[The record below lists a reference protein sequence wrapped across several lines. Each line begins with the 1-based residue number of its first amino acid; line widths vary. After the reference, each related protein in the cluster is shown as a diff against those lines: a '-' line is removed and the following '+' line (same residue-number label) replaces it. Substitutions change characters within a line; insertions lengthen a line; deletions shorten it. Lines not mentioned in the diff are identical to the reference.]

1 MRAGMV
7 VAALAGTV
15 FLAPVVP
22 RPVLADWPAFGRALI
37 RAPGSQ
43 LGPTVAADGAA
54 GAIVAWLDRGTP
66 APFNIKAQHV
76 RASGELDPAW
86 PTNGRALLTDLLAQ
100 SIVPTGNEAPR
111 IVSDGAG
118 GAIVTW
124 ADARIAANGLD
135 VQAHHRLASGAV
147 DPAWPVNGTT
157 VSPVTGDQLS
167 PFIISD
173 GAGGEFIGWVDSR
186 SGATVGDLDVYA
198 QHLLASGRV
207 DPGWPAGGVPV
218 STAPKAQNSIVLV
231 RDGAGGVIAAWSDFR
246 SGNPGTDI
254 YAQHLSSSGAV
265 DPAWPVNGSAV
276 SAAPG
281 SQFGPSMISD
291 NGSEAVIAW
300 TDTRDGTNEIF
311 AQRILKSGAIAS
323 CWPVNGRAISIGG
336 TDEVLPTLV
345 SDGAGG
351 AIVAWGGGS
360 SGHHNMRAQHVLA
373 TSALDAAWPVGGKAL
388 SFANSEETS
397 QVMVSDGAGGAIVA
411 WQRSFDIFAQHV
423 LVSGA
428 LDATYPA
435 GGLPVCVL
443 GPSLQHEPDMVA
455 AGPGGAIVA
464 WMDTRD
470 DASDIY
476 ALQVLA
482 TGTVGVPAPTVPGEI
497 ALARP
502 SPNPARGPVTLRFA
516 LPREAPVR
524 LGIYD
529 VSGRQVR
536 ELASG
541 RQTAGEHVLDWDL
554 RDEFGH
560 AVGAGLYFARLELE
574 GRVLTHRV
582 ARL

>member
-1 MRAGMV
+1 MRAGTI
-7 VAALAGTV
+7 VAVLAATLL
-15 FLAPVVP
+15 LAPAVP

-43 LGPTVAADGAA
+43 LGPTVATDGAG
-54 GAIVAWLDRGTP
+54 GAIVAWLDRGTL

-76 RASGELDPAW
+76 QANGQLDPAW

-100 SIVPTGNEAPR
+100 SIAATGNEAPV

-124 ADARIAANGLD
+124 SDARSTLNGLD
-135 VQAHHRLASGAV
+135 IQAHHLLASGAV
-147 DPAWPVNGTT
+147 DPVWPVNGVT
-157 VSPVTGDQLS
+157 VSPVAGDQLS
-167 PFIISD
+167 PFILSD
-173 GAGGEFIGWVDSR
+173 GAGGAFIGWADAR
-186 SGATVGDLDVYA
+186 SGDLDVYA
-198 QHLLASGRV
+198 QHLLSSGQV
-207 DPGWPAGGVPV
+207 DPGWPAGGAPV
-218 STAPKAQNSIVLV
+218 STAPKPQNSIVLIG
-231 RDGAGGVIAAWSDFR
+231 DGAGGVIAAWTDFR
-246 SGNPGTDI
+246 SGNPGMDI
-254 YAQHLSSSGAV
+254 FAQHVSSSGVV
-265 DPAWPVNGSAV
+265 DPAWPLNGFAV
-276 SAAPG
+276 SSAPG
-281 SQFGPSMISD
+281 SQFGPRMISD
-291 NGSEAVIAW
+291 GGSGAIIAW

-311 AQRILKSGAIAS
+311 AQRVLKSGTIATG
-323 CWPVNGRAISIGG
+323 WPVNGRAISIGG

-360 SGHHNMRAQHVLA
+360 SGHHNMLAQHLLG
-373 TSALDAAWPVGGKAL
+373 TSALDAAWPVGGKHL

-397 QVMVSDGAGGAIVA
+397 QVMASDGAGGAIVA

-428 LDATYPA
+428 LDATYPVS
-435 GGLPVCVL
+435 GLPVCVL
-443 GPSLQHEPDMVA
+443 APSLQHEPDMVA
-455 AGPGGAIVA
+455 AGAGGAIVA
-464 WMDTRD
+464 WMDSRD

-476 ALQVLA
+476 ALQVLE
-482 TGTVGVPAPTVPGEI
+482 TGTVGVPPPTTPAEI
-497 ALARP
+497 AFAPP

-529 VSGRQVR
+529 VGGRRVR

-554 RDEFGH
+554 RDELGR

-574 GRVLTHRV
+574 GRVLTQRL